1 MPSWTSAPLALVA
14 LALASAAPAMA
25 DDCVERAVARAT
37 GGRPCGA
44 VSASMG
50 RGELWH
56 APGFTDLRV
65 TLVRIGIY
73 DDDIARLGTSVELGS
88 WEAIGDGDDG
98 LQGPAELGE
107 RMALHVLALR
117 RQLDRDAWGAY
128 VAADLLTHWFGGLR
142 AVTPRLGARLGHL
155 DGAALVVEARL
166 AGAFAIGDYDRWS
179 PIRDLDVGARAL
191 ATVSRRW
198 RLEARGRYRD
208 LTATDGYRLRDVT
221 GAIGLGVEASP
232 PGPRSLPRDDRW
244 RVVTL
249 FVGVAARRASEAT
262 PGAPLAIAR
271 EATRPDAPWQV
282 LLWLDLDTTI
292 DSDRRVW

>member
-1 MPSWTSAPLALVA
+1 MLLRNAAPLAL
-14 LALASAAPAMA
+14 LALAAGAAPALA
-25 DDCVERAVARAT
+25 EDCVEPTVARAS

-50 RGELWH
+50 RAELWR

-65 TLVRIGIY
+65 SVLRIALY
-73 DDDIARLGTSVELGS
+73 DGDAARRATGFELGS
-88 WEAIGDGDDG
+88 WEAIDDDSDG
-98 LQGPAELGE
+98 LQRPIDFGD

-117 RQLDRDAWGAY
+117 RQVDRDAWGAY
-128 VAADLLTHWFGGLR
+128 VAADLLSHWYGGLR
-142 AVTPRLGARLGHL
+142 AVTPRLGARLGHM

-179 PIRDLDVGARAL
+179 PRRDLDVGARAF
-191 ATVSRRW
+191 ASVSRRW

-208 LTATDGYRLRDVT
+208 LTATDGYHLRDVT

-232 PGPRSLPRDDRW
+232 PGPRALPQDDRW

-249 FVGVAARRASEAT
+249 FVGVAARRASELT
-262 PGAPLAIAR
+262 PDAPTAFAR
-271 EATRPDAPWQV
+271 ASPRADAPWQV

>member
-1 MPSWTSAPLALVA
+1 MTPWTAAPLALVA
-14 LALASAAPAMA
+14 LTAIAAPAVA
-25 DDCVERAVARAT
+25 DDCVEPAVAGAT

-50 RGELWH
+50 RAELWR

-65 TLVRIGIY
+65 SLVRIGLY
-73 DDDIARLGTSVELGS
+73 DNDAARRATSVELGS
-88 WEAIGDGDDG
+88 WEAIGDDRDG
-98 LQGPAELGE
+98 LQRPIDFGD

-117 RQLDRDAWGAY
+117 RQVDRDAWGAY
-128 VAADLLTHWFGGLR
+128 VAADLLTHWYGGLR
-142 AVTPRLGARLGHL
+142 AVTPRLGARLGQM

-166 AGAFAIGDYDRWS
+166 AGAFAIGDYARWS
-179 PIRDLDVGARAL
+179 LTRDLDVGARAF
-191 ATVSRRW
+191 ASVSRRW

-208 LTATDGYRLRDVT
+208 LTATDGYQLRDVI

-232 PGPRSLPRDDRW
+232 PGPRSLPSDDRW

-249 FVGVAARRASEAT
+249 FVGVAARRASELT
-262 PGAPLAIAR
+262 PGAPPAVAR
-271 EATRPDAPWQV
+271 AAAGADPPWQL

>member
-1 MPSWTSAPLALVA
+1 MSSSPSAPLVL
-14 LALASAAPAMA
+14 LALAAAAAPAAA
-25 DDCVERAVARAT
+25 DNCVEPAAARAS

-50 RGELWH
+50 RAELWR

-65 TLVRIGIY
+65 SLVRIGLY
-73 DDDIARLGTSVELGS
+73 DDDAATSGELGS
-88 WEAIGDGDDG
+88 WEAIGDDADG
-98 LQGPAELGE
+98 LRRPIDFGD

-117 RQLDRDAWGAY
+117 RQLDRDAWGVY
-128 VAADLLTHWFGGLR
+128 VAADLLSHWYGDLR
-142 AVTPRLGARLGHL
+142 AVTPRLGARLGHM

-166 AGAFAIGDYDRWS
+166 AGAFAFGDYDRWA
-179 PIRDLDVGARAL
+179 PTRDLDVGARAF
-191 ATVSRRW
+191 ASVSRRW

-208 LTATDGYRLRDVT
+208 LTATDGYQLRDVT

-232 PGPRSLPRDDRW
+232 PGPRSLPKDDRW
-244 RVVTL
+244 RVMTL
-249 FVGVAARRASEAT
+249 FVGVAARRASELT
-262 PGAPLAIAR
+262 PGALPATAR
-271 EATRPDAPWQV
+271 AAAPSAAPWQV